1 MWRIRLS
8 RELPRYLL
16 SAAAAFGIAAS
27 ARLAIAPPRTGQP
40 PNGERTAAVADR
52 AAEGYAVLFARRYLT
67 WNAASPQSSQEGL
80 EPFLGA
86 GAEPGAGVVL
96 PASGEQRVEWAEVVQ
111 AREPA
116 SGEKVYTVA
125 AQTDSA
131 GLVYLAVDVARATG
145 GQLQLVGYP
154 AFVGPPASGPR
165 RSQSALHE
173 VAESALGAVA
183 ARALRNYL
191 AGSAGELAADLSPG
205 ARVSVPTLALTL
217 DSVEHLE
224 WTEPGRTLLA
234 VTQAHDSRGVA
245 YELAYELDVVR
256 QQGRWEVL
264 AIQTDPDS

>member
-27 ARLAIAPPRTGQP
+27 ARLAIAPPRTGPVPQV
-40 PNGERTAAVADR
+40 GRTAPIADR

-67 WNAASPQSSQEGL
+67 WNAASPQSSEQGL

-86 GAEPGAGVVL
+86 GAEPDAGVVL
-96 PASGEQRVEWAEVVQ
+96 PTAGEQRVEWADVVQ
-111 AREPA
+111 EREPA
-116 SGEKVYTVA
+116 SGEHVYTVA

-131 GLVYLAVDVARATG
+131 GLLYLTVDVARARG
-145 GQLQLVGYP
+145 GQLQLVGNP

-165 RSQSALHE
+165 RSRGSLNE
-173 VAESALGAVA
+173 VAEPALGVVA
-183 ARALRNYL
+183 ERALRNYL
-191 AGSAGELAADLSPG
+191 AGAAGELAADLSPA

-217 DSVEHLE
+217 DSIEHLE

-245 YELAYELDVVR
+245 YALAYELDVVR
-256 QQGRWEVL
+256 QQGRWEVA